1 MKGLQWTI
9 STGIVLLFTGSCM
22 RSPME
27 NISGGVYTQSFIETW
42 DAADSLY
49 CCFTRKRIDWDQC
62 YSHHMHL
69 SLMALSDTE
78 FRQVLLGLLGEL
90 KDHQA
95 CIVIDGER
103 YDAYEAYYQNNF
115 LLSTIS
121 TYFVPYGGL
130 TLDPGRFRYS
140 DPSGG
145 MAYLQF
151 QYWSEELFSPER
163 FHAVFDSLF
172 LNEDKLII
180 DVRMNDGQGEGLL
193 CLEVA
198 GRFSSAPWTGW
209 YTSSRNGP
217 SHDNLTPLQPLSVAP
232 TGNGHFT
239 GQVYLLT
246 GGKCAA
252 STEYFICAMEALPNV
267 TVIGERT
274 RGLAGEAAFV
284 PLSNGWVAG
293 IPSQIM
299 YTADMVPIPGQGISP
314 DIEVL
319 TSSEDLSGG
328 IDPVL
333 DYVFSLMQGM

>member
-1 MKGLQWTI
+1 MKALQRPI
-9 STGIVLLFTGSCM
+9 CAGIVLLLAVACM
-22 RSPME
+22 QSPTE
-27 NISGGVYTQSFIETW
+27 SISGGVYTQTFIEAW
-42 DAADSLY
+42 DAADSLF
-49 CCFTRKRIDWDQC
+49 CCFTMKKINWEQC
-62 YSHHMHL
+62 YSHHMHH

-95 CIVIDGER
+95 FIVIDGER
-103 YDAYEAYYQNNF
+103 YDAYEGYFQNNF

-121 TYFVPYGGL
+121 RYFEPYGGL

-140 DPSGG
+140 DPSDG

-151 QYWSEELFSPER
+151 PYWSEEFFSPER
-163 FHAVFDSLF
+163 FHTVFDSLF
-172 LNEDKLII
+172 LDVDRLIV
-180 DVRMNDGQGEGLL
+180 DVRMNDGQGEGLP

-198 GRFSSAPWTGW
+198 GRFSSTQWTGW

-217 SHDNLTPLQPLSVAP
+217 SHDNLTPLQPFSVAP

-246 GGKCAA
+246 GGRCAE
-252 STEYFICAMEALPNV
+252 STEYFVCAMEALPNV

-274 RGLAGEAAFV
+274 RGSAGEAAFI

-293 IPSQIM
+293 IPAQIV
-299 YTADMVPIPGQGISP
+299 YSSDMAPILEQGINP

-333 DYVFSLMQGM
+333 DYVFSLMQGV

>member
-1 MKGLQWTI
+1 MKALQRPI
-9 STGIVLLFTGSCM
+9 CAGIVLLFAGGCV
-22 RSPME
+22 RSPTE
-27 NISGGVYTQSFIETW
+27 AISSGVYTRTFIEAW
-42 DAADSLY
+42 DAADSLF
-49 CCFTRKRIDWDQC
+49 CSFPQKKIDWEQC

-69 SLMALSDTE
+69 SQMALNDTE

-103 YDAYEAYYQNNF
+103 FDAYEGYFQNNF
-115 LLSTIS
+115 MFSTIFN
-121 TYFVPYGGL
+121 YFQQYGGL
-130 TLDPGRFRYS
+130 TLDPGGFRYS

-145 MAYLQF
+145 MPYLQF
-151 QYWSEELFSPER
+151 RYWNEESFSPER
-163 FHAVFDSLF
+163 FHTVFDSLF
-172 LNEDKLII
+172 LDADKLII
-180 DVRMNDGQGEGLL
+180 DVRMNDGLGEGMQ

-198 GRFSSAPWTGW
+198 GRFSSTPWTGW

-217 SHDNLTPLQPLSVAP
+217 SYDNLTPLQPFSVAP
-232 TGNGHFT
+232 TGNVHFT
-239 GQVYLLT
+239 CQVYLLT
-246 GGKCAA
+246 GGRCAE
-252 STEYFICAMEALPNV
+252 STEYFVCAMEALPNV

-274 RGLAGEAAFV
+274 RGSAGEAAYV

-293 IPSQIM
+293 IPAQIV
-299 YTADMVPIPGQGISP
+299 YSADMAPIQGQGISP

-333 DYVFSLMQGM
+333 DYVFSLMQGV